1 MGKRDSG
8 TVPCPMGQ
16 SCPSTVTKRHRAG
29 SKELEEH
36 GRLARRGSKL
46 QKTVTPAKVA
56 SGFSDKE
63 APPVPAMTVAE
74 LSDFIVSSDISV
86 DADDGMGVTVSRGD
100 IGLSVSM
107 SKADA
112 EAIAGSEM
120 GSQDF
125 DSDLL
130 VGMNGMRSVSREE
143 INANAALAA
152 TYSKDVAHY
161 RPAVRDFLDT
171 HATYTSLNRAAVSSG
186 QGRGYFQRVVDKF
199 RGADDVSRIRYREEL
214 CESVGR
220 EIAGDL
226 SIEPAGSESKDGG
239 RFSFSYP
246 DKTTGTRREFE
257 ITVDGMYGMQNP
269 YSALARSAVDVVQSE
284 PDGIESVV
292 MQRNFVSD
300 VDARGFRFAA
310 DSAVEARDIML
321 YRKGISEQLLGEVG

>member
-1 MGKRDSG
+1 MGRRDSR

-16 SCPSTVTKRHRAG
+16 GCPSTVTKRHRSG

-36 GRLARRGSKL
+36 SRLARRGSAP
-46 QKTVTPAKVA
+46 QKTVTPARPA
-56 SGFSDKE
+56 SGFSHRE
-63 APPVPAMTVAE
+63 APPVPVMTVAE
-74 LSDFIVSSDISV
+74 LSDFIVSSDVSV
-86 DADDGMGVTVSRGD
+86 DTDDGMGVTVSRGD
-100 IGLSVSM
+100 IGLSVAMPKS
-107 SKADA
+107 DA

-130 VGMNGMRSVSREE
+130 VGMNSMRSMSREE
-143 INANAALAA
+143 INANAALSA

-161 RPAVRDFLDT
+161 RSAVRDFLDT
-171 HATYTSLNRAAVSSG
+171 HATYTSLNRAAFSSG

-214 CESVGR
+214 CESIGR
-220 EIAGDL
+220 EIAEDL
-226 SIEPAGSESKDGG
+226 SIEPVDSGSKDGG
-239 RFSFSYP
+239 RFKFSHP

-257 ITVDGMYGMQNP
+257 VAVDGMYGMQNP

-292 MQRNFVSD
+292 MRRNFVPEA
-300 VDARGFRFAA
+300 DARGFRLAA
-310 DSAVEARDIML
+310 ESAAEARDTML
-321 YRKGISEQLLGEVG
+321 YRKGISEQLLGEVA